1 MKTWKK
7 EEASRNIP
15 GNENEARRS
24 HTEHIYPASEFT
36 HSRVDTLHVRTS
48 NPQTFSEKLVLE
60 RIQQGRGMLS
70 WKGLKTFFSTLV
82 AAQWR
87 EEAGVSA
94 RTKVNPS

>member
-1 MKTWKK
+1 MKDKNVEK
-7 EEASRNIP
+7 RRGNIP

-24 HTEHIYPASEFT
+24 HTEHIYPTSEFT

-70 WKGLKTFFSTLV
+70 WKGLNEEDV
-82 AAQWR
+82 AFNL
-87 EEAGVSA
+87 GG
-94 RTKVNPS
+94 RTMERRGGGKCSHQG

>member
-15 GNENEARRS
+15 GNENEATRS
-24 HTEHIYPASEFT
+24 HTEYIYPTSEFT

-70 WKGLKTFFSTLV
+70 WKGLNEEDV
-82 AAQWR
+82 AFNL
-87 EEAGVSA
+87 GG
-94 RTKVNPS
+94 RTMERRSGGKCSHQG